1 MRTGMRTTQRWA
13 LSAAVAASLAFGA
26 ARAMASPTAASAN
39 SRACDPDECAAWCD
53 SIGGVGSCV
62 GNFCRCIL

>member
-1 MRTGMRTTQRWA
+1 MSRTVRSARRWA
-13 LSAAVAASLAFGA
+13 LSAAVAASLGFGA
-26 ARAMASPTAASAN
+26 AQAMASPTAASAN
-39 SRACDPDECAAWCD
+39 ARACDPDECAAWCD